1 MNFGD
6 HVREVHARG
15 ALVVQPRMGMADPA
29 LMRAGLE
36 AVERADADTVGTIT
50 LDSYTRTGDLES
62 VRAALRDGV
71 GLNGYPIV
79 TYPAAVTRGVVAGLA
94 ERGFPVQVRH
104 GSARPLHIFGALLDA
119 GLHATEGGPV
129 SYCLPYGRTPLDE
142 SVRNWEASCELAA
155 EYAAERGVRPHLE
168 TFGGCMLG
176 QLCPPSQLV
185 AISVLEAV
193 FFHGLGIRSLSLSY
207 AQQTDAEQDAEAI
220 RALRALAGQLLPDA
234 DWHVV
239 VYAYMG
245 VYPRTVAGANALLA
259 AAARLA
265 VDTGSERLIVKTSV
279 ESSRIPTVQ
288 HNVDALEYA
297 AAVARDRR
305 RQLAGPDAPP
315 AAPADGTDSQVYREA
330 AALVAAVLD
339 GVGSGGVG
347 GALVG
352 AFKRG
357 LLDVPY
363 CLHPDNAGRSRSYL
377 DEAGR
382 LCWAELGGVPL
393 QGIAPVRPGRRITSG
408 DLTKA
413 LCHVQDRFDAVALD
427 RGADRPVGAAEHE
440 ILEGKPA

>member
-6 HVREVHARG
+6 HVRRVHADG

-36 AVERADADTVGTIT
+36 ATERADADTVGTIT
-50 LDSYTRTGDLES
+50 LDSYTRTGDLDS
-62 VRAALRDGV
+62 VRRALRDGV
-71 GLNGYPIV
+71 ALNGYPIV
-79 TYPAAVTRGVVAGLA
+79 SYPAEVTRGVVEGLA
-94 ERGFPVQVRH
+94 GRGFPVQVRH
-104 GSARPLHIFGALLDA
+104 GSARPLHIFKALLDA

-155 EYAAERGVRPHLE
+155 EFAAGTGARPHLE

-185 AISVLEAV
+185 AISVLEAM
-193 FFHGLGIRSLSLSY
+193 FFHAKGIRSLSLSY
-207 AQQTDAEQDAEAI
+207 AQQTNAQQDAEAI
-220 RALRALAGQLLPDA
+220 RALRALAGQLLPGA

-245 VYPRTVAGANALLA
+245 VYPRTPRGANALLA
-259 AAARLA
+259 EAARLA
-265 VDTGSERLIVKTSV
+265 VVTGCERLIVKTVV

-288 HNVDALEYA
+288 DNVDALTHA
-297 AAVARDRR
+297 SAVARDHRR
-305 RQLAGPDAPP
+305 RARPDRLPAPP
-315 AAPADGTDSQVYREA
+315 PLTDNQVYQEA
-330 AALVAAVLD
+330 SALVAAVLNGAGD
-339 GVGSGGVG
+339 LG

-357 LLDVPY
+357 LLDIPY

-377 DEAGR
+377 DDAGR
-382 LCWAELGGVPL
+382 LCWSELGGLPL
-393 QGIAPVRPGRRITSG
+393 QRIATVRPGRRITSG
-408 DLTKA
+408 DLKQA
-413 LCHVQDRFDAVALD
+413 LCYVQDRFDAVALD
-427 RGADRPVGAAEHE
+427 READRPVGTAEHE